1 MKKEVYSTP
10 LETMLS
16 LPYEAHFRAELS
28 AGISLSLH
36 GLFPYCVVQYYIYIC
51 PSCHTAFSTWLSN
64 TVDDFAKRAATFE
77 SVYAVTKK
85 DRVSNGTAAEERRV
99 KNMEANSAHDDLT
112 DEDHALTTG
121 GISIDF
127 DEEDIY

>member
-1 MKKEVYSTP
+1 MDYFLIASYNTTYIFVH
-10 LETMLS
+10 L
-16 LPYEAHFRAELS
+16 AIQRFR
-28 AGISLSLH
+28 H
-36 GLFPYCVVQYYIYIC
+36 GYRI
-51 PSCHTAFSTWLSN
+51 
-64 TVDDFAKRAATFE
+64 DDFAKRAATFE